1 MTSLSLSLSP
11 AGRLALTASGGFL
24 LTGLVT
30 GIWKYRGIMTRDEH
44 RAHAY
49 VDVAHR
55 AALLYSFAA
64 LVMMKLVEY
73 SPYSTSVQLWA
84 TAVPLFFFA
93 AAVASYVYHGLAEDT
108 ENQLRERSF
117 TSTWGMYLLI
127 TGEVGGVLVLFW
139 GFLRTQVF

>member
-1 MTSLSLSLSP
+1 MTSP
-11 AGRLALTASGGFL
+11 AARLALTASGLFL

-30 GIWKYRGIMTRDEH
+30 GIWKYHGTMTREGN

-49 VDVAHR
+49 VDIAHR

-64 LVMMKLVEY
+64 LVMMSLVEH
-73 SPYSTSVQLWA
+73 SPYSITVQLWA

-93 AAVASYVYHGLAEDT
+93 AAIATYVYHGLAEDT
-108 ENQLRERSF
+108 DNQFRKRNF
-117 TSTWGMYLLI
+117 TSTWGMVLLI
-127 TGEVGGVLVLFW
+127 AGEIGGVLVLFW